1 MHKRLAL
8 AFGMSHSGIVAAW
21 RRSALVILSCEGI
34 PGALTL
40 ETRSDRY
47 SVPNSSFAAPQS
59 ATALIVAA
67 GRGVRAGGEVPKQYQ
82 LLGGMTVLERAIW
95 ALREADAVGQ
105 AIVVIHPEDAD
116 QYTTV
121 AANVSNHWPDFLLP
135 PAFGGPTR
143 QASVRAG
150 LEALSTS
157 PPDFVLIHD
166 AARPFVSAALIGRA
180 IEAARR
186 HGAAVPGVP
195 VNDTIRRI
203 AAGASFG
210 ETLKRENL
218 RAIQTPQAFAFTK
231 ICEAHTRAA
240 QAGMHDFTDDGG
252 LAEWAGVEVH
262 VFEGETENTK
272 LSLPSDFARIAH
284 QLRGLAE
291 TRSGIGYDVHAFG
304 QGSFIMLGGVRIAH
318 SRGII
323 AHSDGDVLLHAL
335 TDAVLGALGDGD
347 IGVHFPPSNSR
358 WQGAASRVFLADA
371 AARVARRGGR
381 ILHLDATV
389 ICQAPRLG
397 PHREAIRA
405 SIAGIAGIS
414 EERVS
419 IKATTSEGL
428 GFTGRGEGIAAQAVA
443 TIEVPA
449 GRDGRGVSD
458 VR

>member
-1 MHKRLAL
+1 
-8 AFGMSHSGIVAAW
+8 
-21 RRSALVILSCEGI
+21 
-34 PGALTL
+34 
-40 ETRSDRY
+40 
-47 SVPNSSFAAPQS
+47 
-59 ATALIVAA
+59 
-67 GRGVRAGGEVPKQYQ
+67 
-82 LLGGMTVLERAIW
+82 MTVLERAIR
-95 ALREADAVGQ
+95 ALRQATAVGQ

-116 QYTTV
+116 QYSTI
-121 AANVSNHWPDFLLP
+121 AANVANHWPDFLLP

-150 LEALSTS
+150 LEALLTS
-157 PPDFVLIHD
+157 PPEFVLIHD
-166 AARPFVSAALIGRA
+166 AARPFVSADLIGRA

-203 AAGASFG
+203 GAGASLG
-210 ETLKRENL
+210 ETLKRESL
-218 RAIQTPQAFAFTK
+218 RAIQTPQAFAFAR
-231 ICEAHTRAA
+231 IREAHARAA
-240 QAGMHDFTDDGG
+240 QAGLDGFTDDGG

-262 VFEGETENTK
+262 VFDGETENTK
-272 LSLPSDFARIAH
+272 LSLPSDFARVAH
-284 QLRGLAE
+284 HLRGLAE

-304 QGSFIMLGGVRIAH
+304 EGTFIMLGGVRIAH
-318 SRGII
+318 NRGII

-335 TDAVLGALGDGD
+335 TDAVLGSLGDGD
-347 IGVHFPPSNSR
+347 IGVHFPPSDSHWR
-358 WQGAASRVFLADA
+358 GAASRLFLADA
-371 AARVARRGGR
+371 ATRVAQRGGR

-397 PHREAIRA
+397 PHRDAIRA
-405 SIAGIAGIS
+405 SIAAIAGVS

-443 TIEVPA
+443 TIELPA
-449 GRDGRGVSD
+449 GKDGRGAGD